1 MKKLSLYV
9 FLVLLVCNT
18 AISEEIDVKDRLNK
32 FKWDFDSL
40 TAEKKLTYCVP
51 VFQMMKQRNVHDV
64 YAIIKDK
71 TISEGARDKQMK
83 NLVNEFGVLY
93 LMETV
98 AYFNLFEDLD
108 KQSIDGKLTDEM
120 KVSLDKNDELIQKS
134 GNYLNK
140 LPFSEVLKTQI
151 YSTCSLNYLA
161 LTMENK
167 KIKEIVNKLNVPKM
181 KKTLFVWSQEEWS
194 LMLEKVIKEK
204 KKSQTENTLS
214 SSESTLS
221 SSESTLSSAE
231 INNAI
236 LKCADYEYEKD
247 VRQNFFKYT
256 YLFVNQKHEVEK
268 EFILTQQLLNRLH
281 YYIVVTTK
289 AGFTEQETIEYF
301 TELEKR
307 DFESLSE
314 IEKPLALSI
323 RQNKEI
329 SDKRLNI
336 FLKRDP
342 FTKRQEEFYGIKF
355 MTCESKAKKD
365 ADSFVEKYSN
375 IN

>member
-1 MKKLSLYV
+1 M
-9 FLVLLVCNT
+9 
-18 AISEEIDVKDRLNK
+18 
-32 FKWDFDSL
+32 
-40 TAEKKLTYCVP
+40 
-51 VFQMMKQRNVHDV
+51 
-64 YAIIKDK
+64 
-71 TISEGARDKQMK
+71 
-83 NLVNEFGVLY
+83 
-93 LMETV
+93 
-98 AYFNLFEDLD
+98 
-108 KQSIDGKLTDEM
+108 
-120 KVSLDKNDELIQKS
+120 DKNDELIQKS

-140 LPFSEVLKTQI
+140 LPFSEVLKSKI
-151 YSTCSLNYLA
+151 YSTCSFNYLA
-161 LTMENK
+161 LTIESK
-167 KIKEIVNKLNVPKM
+167 TIKEIANKLKEPKW
-181 KKTLFVWSQEEWS
+181 KKTWFESSQEEGS
-194 LMLEKVIKEK
+194 SMVQKVVNKN

-221 SSESTLSSAE
+221 SAE
-231 INNAI
+231 IDNAI

-247 VRQNFFKYT
+247 VRENFFKYT
-256 YLFVNQKHEVEK
+256 YLFVNQKYEAEK
-268 EFILTQQLLNRLH
+268 EYILMNQTSNRLY

-365 ADSFVEKYSN
+365 AGSFVEKYSN

>member
-1 MKKLSLYV
+1 MKKISLYI
-9 FLVLLVCNT
+9 FLVLMFCST
-18 AISEEIDVKDRLNK
+18 AISEEIDAKVKLDE
-32 FKWDFDSL
+32 FKKDYDLLSG
-40 TAEKKLTYCVP
+40 ENKLTFCIP
-51 VFQMMKQRNVHDV
+51 VFQMMKQRNVLDV
-64 YAIIKDK
+64 YNIVSDE
-71 TISEGARDKQMK
+71 TMSESEKKKMK
-83 NLVNEFGVLY
+83 NLVNEFDVIF

-98 AYFNLFEDLD
+98 AYFNLFKDFNLFEDLD
-108 KQSIDGKLTDEM
+108 KQSTIGKLTDEM

-140 LPFSEVLKTQI
+140 LPFSEVLKSKI
-151 YSTCSLNYLA
+151 YSTCSFNYLA
-161 LTMENK
+161 LTIESK
-167 KIKEIVNKLNVPKM
+167 TIKEIANKLKEPKW
-181 KKTLFVWSQEEWS
+181 KKTLFESSQEEWS
-194 LMLEKVIKEK
+194 SMLQKVVNKN

-221 SSESTLSSAE
+221 SAE
-231 INNAI
+231 IDNAI

-247 VRQNFFKYT
+247 VRENFFKYT
-256 YLFVNQKHEVEK
+256 YLFVNQKYEAEK
-268 EFILTQQLLNRLH
+268 EYILMNQTSNRLY

-355 MTCESKAKKD
+355 MTCESRSKKD

>member
-1 MKKLSLYV
+1 MKKLYLYL

-83 NLVNEFGVLY
+83 NLVNEFGILY

-98 AYFNLFEDLD
+98 AYFNLFEDLG

-134 GNYLNK
+134 GNYLNE

-221 SSESTLSSAE
+221 SAE
-231 INNAI
+231 INNTI

-256 YLFVNQKHEVEK
+256 YLFVHQKHEVEK

-323 RQNKEI
+323 RQHKEI

>member
-1 MKKLSLYV
+1 MKKLYLYL

-83 NLVNEFGVLY
+83 NLVNEFGILY

-181 KKTLFVWSQEEWS
+181 KKTLFEWSQEEWS

-221 SSESTLSSAE
+221 SAE

-236 LKCADYEYEKD
+236 LKCADYQYEKD

-256 YLFVNQKHEVEK
+256 YLFVHQKHEVEK
-268 EFILTQQLLNRLH
+268 EYILMNQSSNRMH
-281 YYIVVTTK
+281 YYMVVTAK
-289 AGFTEQETIEYF
+289 AGFTEQEIIEYF
-301 TELEKR
+301 IELEKR

-314 IEKPLALSI
+314 LDKLLALSI

-342 FTKRQEEFYGIKF
+342 FTKRQENFYGIRF
-355 MTCESKAKKD
+355 LTCESKAKKD
-365 ADSFVEKYSN
+365 AGSFVEKYSN